1 MNRRNIDNK
10 ADIQTIASVVKDGL
24 CTGCGT
30 CVALCPN
37 EAIKLTINEK
47 KGIYLP
53 ELNEEKC
60 NNCGI
65 LYIDG

>member
-1 MNRRNIDNK
+1 MK
-10 ADIQTIASVVKDGL
+10 GEGTISSVVEDNL

-37 EAIKLTINEK
+37 EAIEMVIDEK
-47 KGIYLP
+47 KGVYVPKLDGR
-53 ELNEEKC
+53 KC

-65 LYIDG
+65 CFN

>member
-1 MNRRNIDNK
+1 MTDE
-10 ADIQTIASVVKDGL
+10 TIAQVVKDGL

-37 EAIKLTINEK
+37 EAIKLTINAK
-47 KGIYLP
+47 KSSYIP
-53 ELNEEKC
+53 ELNEEEC

-65 LYIDG
+65 CYEVCPGH